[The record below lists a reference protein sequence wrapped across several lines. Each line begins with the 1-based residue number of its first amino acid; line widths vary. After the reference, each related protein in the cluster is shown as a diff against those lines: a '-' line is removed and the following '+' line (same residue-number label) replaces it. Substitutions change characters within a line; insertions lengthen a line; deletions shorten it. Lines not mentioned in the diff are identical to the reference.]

1 MNQVLVN
8 IIGNAIKFTSQ
19 GSVTLRV
26 EELETSPKSVLKFS
40 VQDTG
45 IGIEVSAMERIF
57 NAFEQA
63 DSRTASLHGGT
74 GLGLSI
80 SRSLVQMMGGTLEV
94 QSQVGKGSLF
104 YFTLSFEYAL
114 ASASPMAN
122 SSKKPSAALP
132 DFHGYRI
139 LLAEDNELNQEIA
152 QTILEMN
159 GFTVCCANDGR
170 KARDLFVSHAPGYF
184 DAILMDIRMPVKDG
198 LESTRCIRTSGR
210 PDARTIPILALTA
223 NAFDEDLKKSMESG
237 MNGHLSKPIQVEELL
252 ELLSKCIRRNS
263 TGS

>member
-1 MNQVLVN
+1 
-8 IIGNAIKFTSQ
+8 
-19 GSVTLRV
+19 
-26 EELETSPKSVLKFS
+26 
-40 VQDTG
+40 
-45 IGIEVSAMERIF
+45 
-57 NAFEQA
+57 
-63 DSRTASLHGGT
+63 
-74 GLGLSI
+74 
-80 SRSLVQMMGGTLEV
+80 
-94 QSQVGKGSLF
+94 
-104 YFTLSFEYAL
+104 
-114 ASASPMAN
+114 MAN

-184 DAILMDIRMPVKDG
+184 DAILMDIRMPGKTGLDMLQIIQKSYPGVKSVILSG
-198 LESTRCIRTSGR
+198 FSEFTSGR

>member
-1 MNQVLVN
+1 MSHEIRTPMNAISGMTTIAKSVLSDREKTLDCLEKINRPTPICLALSMIYWICPASKAANWNSTMKPWISPIYYQAWNPCSGPRPRRRGFCCGLRTCAVTDRCLIADSLRLNQVLVN

-26 EELETSPKSVLKFS
+26 EELETSPKSVLKVS

-114 ASASPMAN
+114 ASALLWPTVVKSHRRRFLTSMAIE
-122 SSKKPSAALP
+122 S
-132 DFHGYRI
+132 FWQR
-139 LLAEDNELNQEIA
+139 
-152 QTILEMN
+152 TMN
-159 GFTVCCANDGR
+159 
-170 KARDLFVSHAPGYF
+170 
-184 DAILMDIRMPVKDG
+184 
-198 LESTRCIRTSGR
+198 
-210 PDARTIPILALTA
+210 
-223 NAFDEDLKKSMESG
+223 
-237 MNGHLSKPIQVEELL
+237 
-252 ELLSKCIRRNS
+252 
-263 TGS
+263 